1 MKTILTALREQE
13 KVVDEEAST
22 IARALGGETV
32 ASAISPAEPAEPAEP
47 AKPAEPGGSV
57 VDPV

>member
-32 ASAISPAEPAEPAEP
+32 ASAISPAEPAESDDS
-47 AKPAEPGGSV
+47 GGSTTE
-57 VDPV
+57 PV

>member
-32 ASAISPAEPAEPAEP
+32 ASAISSSEPAESNLPSMPDSPPNPAE
-47 AKPAEPGGSV
+47 
-57 VDPV
+57 